1 MTVPKPFG
9 RLGSRGSPR
18 IAANVEVLFET
29 LAQTFKVSL
38 YDVSRHG
45 ARIEAAPLMKQG
57 VEGVLHLGDL
67 AFLCCLVWTRRGIG
81 GLKFYRSLDEAQMQ
95 GFQRFIEEAE
105 AGTMV
110 QLANASH
117 AWR

>member
-18 IAANVEVLFET
+18 LAANVEVLFET
-29 LAQTFKVSL
+29 PAQTFKVLL

-45 ARIEAAPLMKQG
+45 VRIEAAPLMKQG
-57 VEGVLHLGDL
+57 GDGVLRVGDL
-67 AFLCCLVWTRRGIG
+67 AFLCCLVWTRRGLG
-81 GLKFYRSLDEAQMQ
+81 GLKFYRSLDEAQMK
-95 GFQRFIEEAE
+95 GLQRFIEEAE
-105 AGTMV
+105 AGSMV
-110 QLANASH
+110 RLANASH